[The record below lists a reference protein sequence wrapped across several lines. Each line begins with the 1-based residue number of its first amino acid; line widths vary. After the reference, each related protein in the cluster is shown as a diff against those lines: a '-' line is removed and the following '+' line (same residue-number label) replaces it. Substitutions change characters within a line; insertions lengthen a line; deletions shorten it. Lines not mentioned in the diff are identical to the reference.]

1 MSGPLPTDAQTVDRA
16 ADGPV
21 GDLDPMNV
29 LQIPTQQWGGP
40 DSGVIAERPWVAI
53 DHRRDQFVDGAARH
67 PGAAR
72 ARGVEESR
80 PQVKSGS
87 ILEPTHPVVNG
98 LPADMQR
105 LGDLGDVGP
114 LGEPE
119 QGLGPTSL
127 LGQGSMGDE
136 VFQFAALPV
145 TEREQGHRF
154 TPPKDLANREP
165 FYLSKNFRHNDSI
178 SEPRGAEA
186 GKQGE
191 KAPLAQ

>member
-1 MSGPLPTDAQTVDRA
+1 MSGPLPTDAQAVDRA
-16 ADGPV
+16 ADGPF
-21 GDLDPMNV
+21 GDLDPMTV
-29 LQIPTQQWGGP
+29 PQIPTQQWGGP
-40 DSGVIAERPWVAI
+40 DGGVIAKRPWVAV
-53 DHRRDQFVDGAARH
+53 DYRGDQSVDGAAGR

-80 PQVKSGS
+80 PQVQSGS

-105 LGDLGDVGP
+105 LGDHGDVGP

-119 QGLGPTSL
+119 QGLSPTSF
-127 LGQGSMGDE
+127 LGQRSMGDK

-154 TPPKDLANREP
+154 TP
-165 FYLSKNFRHNDSI
+165 
-178 SEPRGAEA
+178 
-186 GKQGE
+186 QGLGE
-191 KAPLAQ
+191 SRAILLVKELPSQG